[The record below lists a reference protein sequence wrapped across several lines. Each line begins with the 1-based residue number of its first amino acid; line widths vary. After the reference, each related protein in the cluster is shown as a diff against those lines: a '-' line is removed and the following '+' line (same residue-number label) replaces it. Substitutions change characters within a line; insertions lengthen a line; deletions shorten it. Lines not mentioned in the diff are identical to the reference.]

1 MCSTSVWLCTLAWEN
16 KQTQQWG
23 EKVEVLR
30 NKPTVF
36 RIFEILL
43 CAAAEAK
50 WLARSEKVLG

>member
-16 KQTQQWG
+16 KQWG
-23 EKVEVLR
+23 EKVEVLG